1 MAENSG
7 KPILLFGT
15 APDWEAW
22 LEENVDHDGI
32 RLQLVKKN
40 SSAPGISYDEA
51 LEVALCFGWIDGQA
65 GTLDGD
71 YFLRAFTPRRP
82 RSMWSQRNRD
92 LVARLIEAGRMR
104 PAGFAEIERAQADG
118 RWEAAYRQKDSPV
131 PNDLQAALDASPVA
145 ADLFS
150 RLSSQNRFAIL
161 FRISG
166 VKRPATRAANIAKF
180 VAMLERGETIYPQK
194 P

>member
-7 KPILLFGT
+7 KPILLF
-15 APDWEAW
+15 ASVPDWEAW
-22 LEENVDHDGI
+22 LEENADHDG
-32 RLQLVKKN
+32 
-40 SSAPGISYDEA
+40 
-51 LEVALCFGWIDGQA
+51 
-65 GTLDGD
+65 
-71 YFLRAFTPRRP
+71 
-82 RSMWSQRNRD
+82 
-92 LVARLIEAGRMR
+92 
-104 PAGFAEIERAQADG
+104 
-118 RWEAAYRQKDSPV
+118 
-131 PNDLQAALDASPVA
+131 SPVA

-166 VKRPATRAANIAKF
+166 VKGPATRAANIAKF